1 MPFLLF
7 PSWWALFLP
16 PKKRCMASCWPS
28 TCRIL
33 KICLSF
39 PQISVTGTCIELS
52 HDCVHVDLTVVIDD
66 RGSRFHYTYYT
77 TSDASGK
84 SPMNLGSS
92 NKSQIERPIYESI
105 QDLDIQ
111 GIDILESLSFDM
123 FQAYLADTENTICGR
138 HPIAVLLAALESLRE
153 KDEFSKQTLK
163 CLHYDQSSQC
173 KKYTDSSV
181 SYASLYV
188 QIE

>member
-1 MPFLLF
+1 M
-7 PSWWALFLP
+7 
-16 PKKRCMASCWPS
+16 
-28 TCRIL
+28 
-33 KICLSF
+33 
-39 PQISVTGTCIELS
+39 
-52 HDCVHVDLTVVIDD
+52 HVDLTVVIDD